1 MTTKETELNVVSDD
15 EDRGP
20 LVEESE
26 LAAAKDSV
34 ENKLNGIGD
43 SSEDVLAFLESDDD
57 EEEDEIYADKR
68 VPIARDIRPMI
79 AAWHEYKNAMA
90 QVKTSYK
97 LWKIISQE
105 NLCIRSVHRYLV
117 QDYVHSRIFFL
128 RSDGE
133 YDDR

>member
-68 VPIARDIRPMI
+68 VPIA
-79 AAWHEYKNAMA
+79 
-90 QVKTSYK
+90 
-97 LWKIISQE
+97 
-105 NLCIRSVHRYLV
+105 
-117 QDYVHSRIFFL
+117 
-128 RSDGE
+128 
-133 YDDR
+133 